1 MWGGAAPCEPG
12 RCVPQCKEASN
23 QVCAETNHSPV
34 DCQSNRHPW
43 RRDDATCPPLA
54 LPARVPAAQRC
65 RAKTEAL
72 QCRLI
77 GTGLR
82 MRPVDKAL
90 FMPLIHAPLPGIV
103 GAMPPWPTDRRHERL
118 RCQRRLPASGPLAR
132 RLRQPPASAAAPAER
147 VRRTKVGHRAP
158 VRSLAGPGQ
167 GAACR
172 APGMRSQSR
181 AHSSSGGGSAG
192 VPVGNATLRVCPM
205 PSAARDRKQRPA
217 GSGRPV
223 PGSRGISPR
232 RFRPVRRRQPD
243 PAARQARRYR
253 KA

>member
-1 MWGGAAPCEPG
+1 MSLVDACRNARRPVTRFVQKLITRLWTVNQTGTLGGAMTPPALRSRYP
-12 RCVPQCKEASN
+12 
-23 QVCAETNHSPV
+23 HS
-34 DCQSNRHPW
+34 
-43 RRDDATCPPLA
+43 
-54 LPARVPAAQRC
+54 VPAAQRG
-65 RAKTEAL
+65 RAETEAL

-90 FMPLIHAPLPGIV
+90 FMPLFQASSAPCRPGQPI
-103 GAMPPWPTDRRHERL
+103 GAGVERL
-118 RCQRRLPASGPLAR
+118 RCQRQRPASGPLAR
-132 RLRQPPASAAAPAER
+132 RLRQPQASAAAPAER

-192 VPVGNATLRVCPM
+192 VPVGNAALRMCPM

-217 GSGRPV
+217 ASGRRV